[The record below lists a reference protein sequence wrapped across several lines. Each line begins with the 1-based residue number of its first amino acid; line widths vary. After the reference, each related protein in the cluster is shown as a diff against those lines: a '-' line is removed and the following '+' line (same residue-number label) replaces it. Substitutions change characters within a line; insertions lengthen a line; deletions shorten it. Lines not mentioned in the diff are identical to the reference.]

1 MVISS
6 NIKKYRK
13 LNQFSQEELASK
25 MNISRQ
31 SISKWER
38 GDALPSVENLVRL
51 SELLD
56 LSLDELILEKQN
68 FPLPFEFDRLK
79 SKFIFI
85 VWMLLPFLMIVTNLK
100 DVFISRESQI
110 GVFAGVVY
118 IFFIQATGYI
128 NFKRYYTYFTISKT
142 GIEYFKK
149 NRYVPVLIRA
159 FLGMFGIR
167 KSKHI
172 DYHEI
177 EKMEIY
183 FNNEGNTGLG
193 TTVAYRPR
201 QMYYNRESFL
211 LIIHLRD
218 GEKIELNLDRVFFKD
233 SPERK
238 YFCSMFNYFESKGI
252 LIKDDYNIL
261 SSINNE
267 FDLIEEAYKLTQV

>member
-110 GVFAGVVY
+110 AVFAGVVY

>member
-1 MVISS
+1 MIISS
-6 NIKKYRK
+6 NIKKYRE
-13 LNQFSQEELASK
+13 LNKFSQEELASK

-100 DVFISRESQI
+100 DIFISRESQI
-110 GVFAGVVY
+110 GVFAGLVY
-118 IFFIQATGYI
+118 IVFIQTTGYV

-142 GIEYFKK
+142 GIEYFKRK
-149 NRYVPVLIRA
+149 RYIPVLTRA
-159 FLGMFGIR
+159 FLGMVGIR
-167 KSKHI
+167 ETRNI

-183 FNNEGNTGLG
+183 FNNEGNKGLG

-201 QMYYNRESFL
+201 EIYYVREPFL

-218 GEKIELNLDRVFFKD
+218 GDEIELNLDRVFFKD
-233 SPERK
+233 SLERK
-238 YFCSMFNYFESKGI
+238 YFCSIFNYFESKDI
-252 LIKDDYNIL
+252 LIEDNYNIL

-267 FDLIEEAYKLTQV
+267 YDLIKEAYNLKQV